1 MSKVNKMYLTSALA
15 LSLALLGCSN
25 NSTTDEKATETNSS
39 SPAQSQATVD
49 TAQNEALTGTVVD
62 TFDSGGYTYME
73 LDNGQ
78 EKMWVAIGQAQIDK
92 GQEVSLINGPVMKD
106 FHSPS
111 LDRTFE
117 AIVFSPGLTNGAPT
131 SRTKGSAEE
140 DFMATLQA
148 GHGAET
154 MDKAAATGGSS
165 KAIVAAQDISV
176 PKAEGATGRTI
187 EELFAEADQLNGQKV
202 MVRGKVV
209 KVTPGVMGVN
219 WLHLQDGS
227 GSPEQKSH
235 DLVITT
241 DEMAEVD
248 SVILVEGTVAA
259 KKDFGMGYYYDAL
272 VEKAVITQ

>member
-1 MSKVNKMYLTSALA
+1 MIKVNKMYLTSALA
-15 LSLALLGCSN
+15 LSLVLMGCSN
-25 NSTTDEKATETNSS
+25 NSNDEKATETNSS
-39 SPAQSQATVD
+39 SPAQSQTTAD
-49 TAQNEALTGTVVD
+49 TAQDEALTGTVVD
-62 TFDSGGYTYME
+62 TFDSGGYTYIE

-78 EKMWVAIGQAQIDK
+78 EKIWVAIGETKIEK
-92 GQEVSLINGPVMKD
+92 GQEVSLIKGPVMKD

-131 SRTKGSAEE
+131 SRTEGSAEE

-148 GHGAET
+148 GNGAET
-154 MDKAAATGGSS
+154 MDSAAATGGSG
-165 KAIVAAQDISV
+165 KAVVAAQDISV

-187 EELFAEADQLNGQKV
+187 EELFAEAEQLNGQKV

-259 KKDFGMGYYYDAL
+259 KKDFGMGYYYDVL
-272 VEKAVITQ
+272 LEEAVITQ